1 LIPVAETDGTLIA
14 LYEAELSGGIELK
27 RCISLA
33 LCLATIALPIAA
45 QIQIPDSSSD
55 NPQIAYRIFST
66 WIDDKQERAPREKKA
81 AMAALYSI
89 GGLALGAGAATYFA
103 GDDISG
109 WISGSPMDREL
120 RDNLSLGLAIGG
132 ASFIAAGLM
141 VSSVPLRDYRAMY
154 SDVLREPDPE
164 VREAMAVA
172 ALKYQADRGK
182 ERRITSFVSGLA
194 VPVLAGLLRAGA
206 NLIEGDE
213 WTDGVWPSMQWSCW
227 SAANG
232 VVQLFQKTD
241 EERRYAR
248 YLTARDAY
256 YGAAAAR

>member
-1 LIPVAETDGTLIA
+1 VKRILA
-14 LYEAELSGGIELK
+14 LT
-27 RCISLA
+27 
-33 LCLATIALPIAA
+33 LCLASITLPLAA
-45 QIQIPDSSSD
+45 QVQIAESTTD
-55 NPQIAYRIFST
+55 NPQIAYRIFSS
-66 WIDDKQERAPREKKA
+66 WVNDKQERAPRDKKA
-81 AMAALYSI
+81 AMTALYTI
-89 GGLALGAGAATYFA
+89 GGITLGAGAATYFA
-103 GDDISG
+103 GDDISE
-109 WISGSPMDREL
+109 WLSGSPMDPEL
-120 RDNLSLGLAIGG
+120 RQNLSLGLAIGG
-132 ASFIAAGLM
+132 ASLLVAGVM

-154 SDVLREPDPE
+154 ADVLNEGDPE

-206 NLIEGDE
+206 NLMQGDE

-248 YLTARDAY
+248 YLAARDAF

>member
-1 LIPVAETDGTLIA
+1 MKRS
-14 LYEAELSGGIELK
+14 LSLM
-27 RCISLA
+27 
-33 LCLATIALPIAA
+33 LCLAAIAFPLASQVQVPEPAT
-45 QIQIPDSSSD
+45 D
-55 NPQIAYRIFST
+55 NPQIAYRIFSS
-66 WIDDKQERAPREKKA
+66 WVEDKQQRAPRDKAA
-81 AMAALYSI
+81 AMAVLYTV
-89 GGLALGAGAATYFA
+89 GGVTLGAGAATYFA
-103 GDDISG
+103 GDDISERLT
-109 WISGSPMDREL
+109 GSPMDREL

-132 ASFIAAGLM
+132 ASLIVAGVM

-154 SDVLREPDPE
+154 SDVLNEKDPE

-206 NLIEGDE
+206 NLAQGQE

-248 YLTARDAY
+248 YLAARDAF